1 MHMQTTGA
9 RRHCVHSTSRLLDP
23 LSLLLHSQR
32 HSTVRLPARCYECRY
47 KAHFLSRGEPNPRPF
62 THVGYKRCMLAFLK
76 LASDFRGGVRPGYSR
91 SRILRPTPTAMRVD
105 NGYELRTSF
114 REPLR

>member
-1 MHMQTTGA
+1 MGVSERSNKT
-9 RRHCVHSTSRLLDP
+9 RRRTLRAVSAKESAHVDHGSQEALRP
-23 LSLLLHSQR
+23 LNQ
-32 HSTVRLPARCYECRY
+32 
-47 KAHFLSRGEPNPRPF
+47 PNPRPF

-91 SRILRPTPTAMRVD
+91 SRILRPTPTPMHVD